1 MSEHTHH
8 HHHHHHHHKNTDI
21 AAQAHRELLSIARR
35 KNIGKWIFRALC
47 VVAVLMAIAVVVV
60 YKLT

>member
-8 HHHHHHHHKNTDI
+8 HHHSHYSHDDAFI
-21 AAQAHRELLSIARR
+21 ESRRALSSIERR
-35 KNIGKWIFRALC
+35 KIIGKWLFRILC

-60 YKLT
+60 YRM